1 MEGTHPALTW
11 VVALG
16 AGVLA
21 QSLARHLR
29 LPGIVVLLGFGV
41 ALGPDLLGW
50 VEPRALGEGL
60 RSIVDLAVAIILF
73 EGGLNLE
80 ISRLRRAQTPLR
92 RLVTVGALSTLVGGT
107 AAASWIL
114 DWPLV
119 QAVLFGSLVVV
130 TGPTVIGPLV
140 RESRLRPR
148 VGSILEAEGVLIDPV
163 GAVLAVLVLEL
174 ALSPE
179 AAASGATDFLLRLGL
194 GATMGAAGGLLL
206 VGLFRIRGLIPEG
219 YTNILTL
226 AYVLLLF
233 QACEQILEQ
242 SGILAATLAGV
253 VVGNFRTPVSRAL
266 REFKEELTVLL
277 IGLLFVLLAADVR
290 LADVRTLGWAGVG
303 VVAVLVLVVRPL
315 GVLLST
321 AGSSLTRRERL
332 LIAWLAPRGIVAA
345 AIASVTANALEAHAL
360 PGGPE
365 LRALVFLT
373 IAGTVLLAGLT
384 AAPVVS
390 LLGLRQP
397 RRNGIAILGAQ
408 GLGLAL
414 ARELRRAEL
423 PVQFLDSN
431 PQSSRRAEEAEFPVI
446 FGNALDERTLQ
457 RARLEAVGSV
467 VGLTA
472 NEALNGVFVR
482 RARELFGVPERYV
495 ALASLQEGITPELL
509 RDDDARVLFDSPH
522 DVERWDVRSHHGEMT
537 VERFRFEPPE
547 PAVEASETAAGAGE
561 RYVLLC
567 ITRGTRT
574 FPMYAG
580 LSPEAGDVAAIA
592 LHTDEQEAA
601 VRSLREL
608 GWIPEDPESEP

>member
-1 MEGTHPALTW
+1 MPAA
-11 VVALG
+11 VARLPEALRARIRIAQQVPRQVPGG
-16 AGVLA
+16 ALEQVQADYRDCGVDADLA
-21 QSLARHLR
+21 GFFDDMPARLARAHLVICR
-29 LPGIVVLLGFGV
+29 AGASTV
-41 ALGPDLLGW
+41 AELASARRPAILVPFPHATDDHQTANA
-50 VEPRALGEGL
+50 RAL
-60 RSIVDLAVAIILF
+60 VDVEAGWLIPESDLTPEALA
-73 EGGLNLE
+73 GQLE
-80 ISRLRRAQTPLR
+80 TLINTPAR
-92 RLVTVGALSTLVGGT
+92 
-107 AAASWIL
+107 
-114 DWPLV
+114 
-119 QAVLFGSLVVV
+119 
-130 TGPTVIGPLV
+130 
-140 RESRLRPR
+140 
-148 VGSILEAEGVLIDPV
+148 
-163 GAVLAVLVLEL
+163 LEL
-174 ALSPE
+174 A
-179 AAASGATDFLLRLGL
+179 AAR
-194 GATMGAAGGLLL
+194 
-206 VGLFRIRGLIPEG
+206 
-219 YTNILTL
+219 
-226 AYVLLLF
+226 
-233 QACEQILEQ
+233 
-242 SGILAATLAGV
+242 AGV
-253 VVGNFRTPVSRAL
+253 GVGNFRTPVNRTL

-384 AAPVVS
+384 AAPVAS

-423 PVQFLDSN
+423 PVQFQDSN

-495 ALASLQEGITPELL
+495 ALASFQEGITPELL

-547 PAVEASETAAGAGE
+547 PEPAAEASETPAGAGE

-601 VRSLREL
+601 VGSLREL